1 MAIQTPIEVIRKL
14 TPDDVERM
22 LDSGEIDSERRFE
35 LVNGEI
41 VDLPPAKPDHG
52 YWEANV
58 VALLH
63 TFARLHGGGVFG
75 GSAGFKV
82 GRDRLQLRAPDASYV
97 APEHFRGPTHHF
109 GEDAPDLAVE
119 VLSDDQFGNA
129 YAISKASEYFDAGA
143 TLVWFV
149 NGHDRTVRVHC
160 AGSNEIQLLHEDHT
174 ITLEPIIS
182 GFAVQVAE
190 FFR

>member
-1 MAIQTPIEVIRKL
+1 MAIQTPIEVIHKL

-41 VDLPPAKPDHG
+41 IDLPPAKPDHG
-52 YWEANV
+52 YWEAKIV
-58 VALLH
+58 MLLGI
-63 TFARLHGGGVFG
+63 FAREHGGGVLG
-75 GSAGFKV
+75 SSAGFKI
-82 GRDRLQLRAPDASYV
+82 GRDRLQLRAADASYI
-97 APEHFRGPTHHF
+97 APEHFQGPTHHF
-109 GEDAPDLAVE
+109 GEGAPDLAVE
-119 VLSDDQFGNA
+119 ILSDDQYGNA
-129 YAISKASEYFDAGA
+129 YALSKAGEYLDAGC

-149 NGHDRTVRVHC
+149 NGRDRTVRIHR
-160 AGSNEIQLLHEDHT
+160 AGSNEILILHEWHT